1 MESLEVTA
9 VVPRSHLYVPGDQPE
24 RLAKV
29 LTRGADGI
37 ILDLED
43 AVTADRKDLAR
54 QTVTDWL
61 HSNAETTAA
70 VWLRVNAEEP
80 HRDVAALA
88 APVSAVMVPKA
99 EPESVAEVAALLAE
113 REAQLGLAEGTFAIV
128 PLIESARGLLA
139 APQLAEA
146 PRVSRL
152 AIGRADLA
160 GELGLG
166 VDPEGPEFYGLML
179 GLVVA
184 SAAAGIAAPVAP
196 TSTDFRDLDAL
207 RDSTERLLRLGYR
220 GRTAVHPAQ
229 VAVINEVFT
238 PSEDEVAEARRLVE
252 AFERSVAS
260 GSGAFADEGGR
271 MVDAAVV
278 RSARDVLSRARA
290 DS

>member
-1 MESLEVTA
+1 MTA

-61 HSNAETTAA
+61 RSHAESTTV

-80 HRDVAALA
+80 HLDVAVLT
-88 APVSAVMVPKA
+88 APASAVMLPKA
-99 EPESVAEVAALLAE
+99 EPDTVERLAALLAE

-238 PSEDEVAEARRLVE
+238 PSEVEVAEARRLVE

-290 DS
+290 DC